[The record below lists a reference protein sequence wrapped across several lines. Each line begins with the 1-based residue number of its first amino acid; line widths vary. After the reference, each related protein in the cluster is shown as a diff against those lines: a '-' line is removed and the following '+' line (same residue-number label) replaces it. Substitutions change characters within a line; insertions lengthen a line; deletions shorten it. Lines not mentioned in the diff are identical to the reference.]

1 MASNNKKKILGMDH
15 DQFNMF
21 MGKYGIGIILIGMVI
36 IIAIMKPLFIK
47 PNNLLNIFTQISING
62 LIAYGMC
69 RLTARSRK
77 LYPRPARRRK
87 RMEPRAFLHHR
98 SSGSRSV
105 RLHQRRS
112 DFQI

>member
-62 LIAYGMC
+62 LIAYG
-69 RLTARSRK
+69 
-77 LYPRPARRRK
+77 
-87 RMEPRAFLHHR
+87 
-98 SSGSRSV
+98 
-105 RLHQRRS
+105 
-112 DFQI
+112 

>member
-47 PNNLLNIFTQISING
+47 P
-62 LIAYGMC
+62 
-69 RLTARSRK
+69 K
-77 LYPRPARRRK
+77 
-87 RMEPRAFLHHR
+87 
-98 SSGSRSV
+98 
-105 RLHQRRS
+105 
-112 DFQI
+112 